1 MEVWAERRVKSKG
14 ESRKEETGE
23 EWLPQLDILNF
34 FMGKRRTNDH
44 LVVLFYFYFYFF
56 LESFNI

>member
-34 FMGKRRTNDH
+34 FMGDILKIKKKENK
-44 LVVLFYFYFYFF
+44 
-56 LESFNI
+56 